1 MITYGDLFLYI
12 VILTIRSLHIYMS
25 LKNIFTPYLR
35 RILVTSVQKIFQY
48 LFTDIKGK
56 VRYKWPYCPFQ
67 FFSTLHIEDIQHD
80 LIKKNVPTLYSFSV
94 ILSDTKKSLSSTDII
109 SHNDDAYIDLS
120 WWLDIYINSIDMLIY
135 HSIII
140 AFTEAVF

>member
-1 MITYGDLFLYI
+1 MDLQEFCFKTVLTQFINIPIYSNQWRKSYGKLFLYLD
-12 VILTIRSLHIYMS
+12 ILTIRSLHIYIWTS
-25 LKNIFTPYLR
+25 KIYLHH
-35 RILVTSVQKIFQY
+35 RILVPSVQKIFQH

-80 LIKKNVPTLYSFSV
+80 LIKNNVPTLHPFSF

-109 SHNDDAYIDLS
+109 SHNDDA
-120 WWLDIYINSIDMLIY
+120 
-135 HSIII
+135 
-140 AFTEAVF
+140 